1 MKVILTQPAGDQL
14 VIVKAL
20 TSEPGLGI
28 DIDEKAAGRSP
39 YKEKGGSRGNGRR
52 LDGTIVRP

>member
-1 MKVILTQPAGDQL
+1 MVILTQPSGDQV

-28 DIDEKAAGRSP
+28 DIEEMAAARFP